1 MKTFGG
7 SEGEKEGDA
16 FTAHLLLESLALK
29 PSSVSLPLSPLRELG
44 HAAAAAMRTSG
55 CVFTTNLQDDGEKLA
70 EF

>member
-7 SEGEKEGDA
+7 SEGKKEGDA

-29 PSSVSLPLSPLRELG
+29 PSSLSPLRELG

-55 CVFTTNLQDDGEKLA
+55 CVFTTNLQEVGEKLA